1 MKRYKNK
8 FEENANSKYIQNI
21 ANEVN
26 QILKDPFNNMML
38 SVQLIAR
45 GINEGLDISDLILS
59 VDDSIVFEKK
69 RFKKLLIDEIN
80 RIL

>member
-8 FEENANSKYIQNI
+8 FEENSNSKYIQNI

-26 QILKDPFNNMML
+26 QVLKDTFNNMIL
-38 SVQLIAR
+38 STQLIAR
-45 GINEGLDISDLILS
+45 GINEGIDVSDFILS
-59 VDDSIVFEKK
+59 VDDSVVFEKK